1 MFEDDFARFIK
12 EEKQAQQVIAQL
24 KSELEHNKQVVSKS
38 GKRSLDE
45 LRRSYEELKEE
56 KEADK
61 VMNER
66 QVRAYKKQV
75 DDLTERL
82 TEANDKRQ
90 QLQDRC
96 DELDTIPKVCTS
108 SQCHCSLYYCFV
120 LFH

>member
-1 MFEDDFARFIK
+1 MFQEEITRTVK
-12 EEKQAQQVIAQL
+12 EKEAKQVIAQL
-24 KSELEHNKQVVSKS
+24 KPELEHNKQVVSKS

-45 LRRSYEELKEE
+45 LIRSYEELKEE
-56 KEADK
+56 KETDK

-82 TEANDKRQ
+82 TETNDIRQ
-90 QLQDRC
+90 QLQERV
-96 DELDTIPKVCTS
+96 DELDTMPKVCTL

>member
-1 MFEDDFARFIK
+1 MFQEEITRTVK
-12 EEKQAQQVIAQL
+12 EKEAKQVIAQL
-24 KSELEHNKQVVSKS
+24 KPELEHNKQVVSKS

-45 LRRSYEELKEE
+45 LIRSYEELKEE
-56 KEADK
+56 KETDK

-96 DELDTIPKVCTS
+96 DEPKVCTL
-108 SQCHCSLYYCFV
+108 SQCHYSY
-120 LFH
+120 